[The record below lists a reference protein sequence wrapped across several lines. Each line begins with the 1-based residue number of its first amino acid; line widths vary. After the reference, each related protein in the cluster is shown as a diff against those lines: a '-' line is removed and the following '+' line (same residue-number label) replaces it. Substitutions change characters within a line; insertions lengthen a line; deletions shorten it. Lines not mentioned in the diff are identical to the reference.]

1 MNKILIILFLLISN
15 SVLSQGYVKEYTYN
29 ASDND
34 SKIDARN
41 NALTELKK
49 QVVEEVGTLV
59 STQTDMI
66 NEDGEKNIRLK
77 TKVISECITKTE
89 IIEESWNG
97 YIYYVKAKIYI
108 NEKDA
113 IKRLKE
119 INFNYKDYYKSER
132 SEKIDTNDKILKQ
145 KSENYSASFLIEYQP
160 NLDYIFTG
168 ISFSVISYDML
179 SIGLYGRAEMSNISE
194 NNYIDY
200 GFLFGLNSGINKNIS
215 IGIPIKMG
223 TGSAFLNYLR
233 AVGGDN
239 YKYNFVIINPSIEL
253 NIKMDDNKINTSY
266 LTMGLGYKY
275 VNKLEYDDGNFLNGL
290 NVYLKFKVIK

>member
-1 MNKILIILFLLISN
+1 MMNKILIILLLLISN
-15 SVLSQGYVKEYTYN
+15 IGLSQNYIREYWYN

-41 NALTELKK
+41 SALLELKK
-49 QVVEEVGTLV
+49 QVIEEVGTLV

-66 NEDGEKNIRLK
+66 NDNGEKNIRLK
-77 TKVISECITKTE
+77 TKVISESITKTE
-89 IIEESWNG
+89 IIDESWDG
-97 YIYYVKAKIYI
+97 YVYYVKAKIYI
-108 NEKDA
+108 DEKDV
-113 IKRLKE
+113 IKRLKK
-119 INFNYKDYYKSER
+119 INFNYTDQYETPQRNNINNNNNINKS
-132 SEKIDTNDKILKQ
+132 SLNKNNEK
-145 KSENYSASFLIEYQP
+145 YSASFLIEYQP

-223 TGSAFLNYLR
+223 TGSAFL
-233 AVGGDN
+233 DD

-275 VNKLEYDDGNFLNGL
+275 INKLEYDDVDFLNGL
-290 NVYLKFKVIK
+290 NVYLKFKIIK